1 MECLRDFRSCDRM
14 SSPRASF
21 AIHPLLVPKPVAA
34 CHVVWRGDP
43 ERRGR
48 LSRSATDRLSG
59 SPALT
64 RTRCFGWLAGSP
76 SRSGE
81 HTCRDLVCPKHDS
94 GRRESGSEPGPR
106 VTPTPDQGHRNVA
119 ELLVCPRTAIR
130 RMVPID
136 QPLTVTRHIRAIN
149 VSSMPRSTCAPTS
162 NSQHAIPLRRIN
174 LCVH

>member
-34 CHVVWRGDP
+34 CHVAWRGDP

-94 GRRESGSEPGPR
+94 GRRESGSEPGPGSRRLRIKGTTMSQSYSFVPGPPFVEWSQSTSPHGEKTHQSDKR
-106 VTPTPDQGHRNVA
+106 VIHASIHLCSNEQF
-119 ELLVCPRTAIR
+119 TA
-130 RMVPID
+130 
-136 QPLTVTRHIRAIN
+136 RH
-149 VSSMPRSTCAPTS
+149 SAPED
-162 NSQHAIPLRRIN
+162 
-174 LCVH
+174 